1 MNLVKLPVSS
11 QVMNRKKMT
20 KLEQFETEYDD
31 HGNRI
36 HYMTKSNIH
45 PEKNMEVWMEYDY
58 SSKIVEVHC
67 TKIIVE
73 D

>member
-1 MNLVKLPVSS
+1 
-11 QVMNRKKMT
+11 MT
-20 KLEQFETEYDD
+20 KLTQFETEYDD

-58 SSKIVEVHC
+58 SSKIVDTHC

>member
-1 MNLVKLPVSS
+1 
-11 QVMNRKKMT
+11 MT
-20 KLEQFETEYDD
+20 KLKPFETEYDD
-31 HGNRI
+31 HGNPI

-58 SSKIVEVHC
+58 SGKSVKTHC
-67 TKIIVE
+67 TKIIEE